1 MNDIS
6 MATLVDPAHWRQAP
20 VADLIDYLITRFHER
35 HRVQLPEL
43 VRLARRVEHVHAGKP
58 GCPAGLADVLETLYQ
73 ELESHMLKEEQVL
86 FPMLARGMDR
96 QARAPISVMRF
107 EHEHHYGALEE
118 IERLTACMVAPPEAC
133 NTWRAL
139 YGGLQAFH
147 EDLTQHIQLENNVL
161 FLNSSHAAEGARDA

>member
-1 MNDIS
+1 MNDILLAAPTDS
-6 MATLVDPAHWRQAP
+6 AHWRRASA
-20 VADLIDYLITRFHER
+20 ADLIEYLITRFHER

-43 VRLARRVEHVHAGKP
+43 VRLARRVEHTHAGKP
-58 GCPAGLADVLETLYQ
+58 SCPSGLADVLETLYQ

-86 FPMLARGMDR
+86 FPMLARGMHQ

-107 EHEHHYGALEE
+107 EHEHHFGALEE
-118 IERLTACMVAPPEAC
+118 IGRLTDGLAVPPEAC

-139 YGGLQAFH
+139 YGGLQAFQ
-147 EDLTQHIQLENNVL
+147 EDLTQHIHLENDVL